1 MIIEPKEFT
10 FCNLVTFIL
19 HFVKVLN
26 TFFLFEKKKEEE
38 ALIPFNFM
46 VGTLHY

>member
-1 MIIEPKEFT
+1 M
-10 FCNLVTFIL
+10 FCDLVTFIL

-26 TFFLFEKKKEEE
+26 IVFLFGKKKKKKPR
-38 ALIPFNFM
+38 LILFNCM